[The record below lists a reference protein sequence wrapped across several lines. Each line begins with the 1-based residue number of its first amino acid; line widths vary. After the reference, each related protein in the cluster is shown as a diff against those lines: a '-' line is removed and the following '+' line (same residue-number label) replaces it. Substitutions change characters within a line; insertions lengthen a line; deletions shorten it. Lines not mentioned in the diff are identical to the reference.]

1 MSFDLT
7 DSWVWDFWFA
17 DDGEQH
23 HMFFLYA
30 SRALHDPDARHH
42 RASIGHAVSHDL
54 ESWRRVED
62 ALVRSDAP
70 AVDELATWTGSV
82 VRDDDGEW
90 HLFYTGA
97 RLEPD
102 PAGGMRNVQRVAR
115 ARSRDLITWH
125 KDGVALLDARSPVSE
140 VGPVRYETLADAA
153 WHDEAFRDPW
163 VMRDPQGDGW
173 HMLVTARGVP
183 TGSVAPER
191 MRDTRDRGVVGH
203 ATSPDLTTWTLRAPL
218 TSIGSGFGQ
227 LEVTQVEEIEGR
239 PVLIFSCG
247 SPEMAGA
254 REGEA
259 GGVWA
264 IPAESVLGPF
274 DVGAAYRLTAM
285 EFYSGKLVRRR
296 DGQWCL
302 LAFRHDGPEGE
313 FVGGVSDPMPVR
325 WRDGRL
331 EIA

>member
-1 MSFDLT
+1 MSFDLA

-42 RASIGHAVSHDL
+42 RASIGHAVSDDL
-54 ESWRRVED
+54 RSWQRVQD

-82 VRDDDGEW
+82 VRADDGGW

-102 PAGGMRNVQRVAR
+102 PAGRLRNVQRVAR
-115 ARSRDLITWH
+115 ARSRDLVIWH
-125 KDGVALLDARSPVSE
+125 KDDGALLDAHSPVAQK
-140 VGPVRYETLADAA
+140 GGLRYETLTDAA

-163 VMRDPQGDGW
+163 VMRDPGGDGW
-173 HMLVTARGVP
+173 HMLITARGVP
-183 TGSVAPER
+183 AGSASTGAAVDA
-191 MRDTRDRGVVGH
+191 RDRGVVGH
-203 ATSPDLTTWTLRAPL
+203 ATSPDLSSWTLRSPL

-239 PVLIFSCG
+239 PVLIFSCA
-247 SPEMAGA
+247 SPELAGA
-254 REGEA
+254 REGEE

-264 IPAESVLGPF
+264 APAESALGPF
-274 DVGAAYRLTAM
+274 RVAEAYRLTGM
-285 EFYSGKLVRRR
+285 EFYSGKLVQQR

-302 LAFRHDGPEGE
+302 LAFRHDGSDGT
-313 FVGGVSDPMPVR
+313 FVGGVSDPMPVA

-331 EIA
+331 VLT